1 MPTRVKK
8 SWIASSLA
16 DPLIAEQMHREQGQR
31 AGGWAR
37 HAGLQDRGVA
47 AAYDVEVAA
56 LLRTVPD
63 LEAAI
68 SAAHASGAPGSRPA
82 ASARSLLVTKL
93 DDALRNGQVHTR
105 LSLEALLAV
114 DLRASASDERRFPH
128 LPAQRRAGS
137 GRDVRRG
144 QPAGSTSKTRVRL
157 PLVLLNTIIVLVLL
171 AGPGVSRTL
180 GTPLPAGNWRLVM
193 LSAFTVWALSFM
205 PGWLFVRFLDRR
217 AGALWDEYVTHLHRL
232 RIDEPA
238 NLPEPPVTSPYFTQ
252 WTNDGGVGRLRMRNL
267 YREKFDAYYGRSVS
281 RFGTDVDRPVKPE
294 ALFPVFLCTAL
305 LAVAWTAALYQPST
319 TFGSAADPTLWTALT
334 FALMGAYVFFLQT
347 LLRRYF
353 QTDLRAGTY
362 VSGYIRV
369 VVALLVVVVVF
380 STLPSSTPGQAV
392 VAIAFVVGWFP
403 NAGMQWL
410 LRLVARRLRGTLPS
424 LEPAYPLNRLDGLNL
439 WYETRLLEEGV
450 EDLENLVTTNVV
462 DVLLHTRVPVAR
474 LIDWVDQGLL
484 LVHLPPEPAVVDQPG
499 VRHKTRIHAA
509 TDSGRDHPRQVLREC
524 GVRSATSLLR
534 AVDKGRD
541 PGDVHA
547 LLAHLETRGLARSR
561 VLTLCAVLAADTR
574 LATVYNWQSGEVPP
588 REPLPMAP
596 LGT

>member
-1 MPTRVKK
+1 M
-8 SWIASSLA
+8 
-16 DPLIAEQMHREQGQR
+16 
-31 AGGWAR
+31 
-37 HAGLQDRGVA
+37 
-47 AAYDVEVAA
+47 
-56 LLRTVPD
+56 
-63 LEAAI
+63 
-68 SAAHASGAPGSRPA
+68 
-82 ASARSLLVTKL
+82 
-93 DDALRNGQVHTR
+93 
-105 LSLEALLAV
+105 
-114 DLRASASDERRFPH
+114 
-128 LPAQRRAGS
+128 
-137 GRDVRRG
+137 
-144 QPAGSTSKTRVRL
+144 KTRVRL

-171 AGPGVSRTL
+171 SGPGLSRTL
-180 GTPLPAGNWRLVM
+180 GTPLPAGNWRLAM

-252 WTNDGGVGRLRMRNL
+252 WMDDGGVGRLRMRNL

-305 LAVAWTAALYQPST
+305 LAVAWTAALYQPSR

-380 STLPSSTPGQAV
+380 STLPSATPGQAV

-424 LEPAYPLNRLDGLNL
+424 LEPVYPLNRLDGLNL
-439 WYETRLLEEGV
+439 WYETRLLEEGI

-484 LVHLPPEPAVVDQPG
+484 LIHLPPEPSVVDQRG

-509 TDSGRDHPRQVLREC
+509 TDNGRDHPRQVLREC

-534 AVDKGRD
+534 ALDKGRNQS
-541 PGDVHA
+541 DVHA
-547 LLAHLETRGLARSR
+547 LLAHLEARGLARSR
-561 VLTLCAVLAADTR
+561 VLTICAVLAADTR
-574 LATVYNWQSGEVPP
+574 MATIYNWQSGEAAP

-596 LGT
+596 LGTT